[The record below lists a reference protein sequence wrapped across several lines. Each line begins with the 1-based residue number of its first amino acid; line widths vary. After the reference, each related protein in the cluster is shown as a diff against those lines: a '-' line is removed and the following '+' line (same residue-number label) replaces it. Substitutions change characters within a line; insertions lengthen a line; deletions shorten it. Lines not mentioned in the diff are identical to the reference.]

1 MLPRVSMRWLLP
13 EERLTVGAD
22 GALVCLFH
30 DPDVGRDTIAALE
43 ALTAHTDSGSPIV
56 VLGLPDGQE
65 MGAAGEVSALSGSP
79 AHAAAIAAAMAAP
92 ADVVLISAACRVPAN
107 WLTRLRAAAM
117 SGDTVATS
125 TPLTSAGGAATVAA
139 HGQPDPDGVVAA
151 VALRSY
157 PRVQIGGPDCLYV
170 RRRTIDLIGGL
181 PNVGTDAAALRGL
194 AAALCTSATAAG
206 LVNVVDDDLYVTAE
220 PAGDAVAGLPAA
232 VARMA
237 ALDRDDESSPLA
249 RARALSDAALGGL
262 KVTIDARSLTSA
274 VGGTQRYT
282 LELLLALARHTDAA
296 VRAVVAHDLSA
307 GARDALV
314 DADVEL
320 VDYERAAAG
329 IDRTHVVHR
338 PQQAF
343 SADDLNLLRLLGR
356 RLVVTH
362 QDLIAFH
369 NPTYHPSADAWEQY
383 RRVTRNALTVAD
395 RVVVF
400 SEHSLSEVLAEDLVA
415 ADRSDVIG
423 AALAPRPAP
432 AATVPAGAPVGRDFI
447 LCLGAD
453 YRHKNRLFAL
463 RLVREL
469 RARHGWAGLLVLA
482 GGHVP
487 HGSSAAEERELMAA
501 DPSLL
506 DAVVDL
512 GVVDDAG
519 RAWLMAHARA
529 VAVPSVV
536 EGFGLVPLEAAEAG
550 VPCLFAAQTSLAEVV
565 APSLATFIPWDPVP
579 SAAAVMPLMTDG
591 AARREHLAELRAGAE
606 AWSWER
612 LAGQL
617 IATYESALRA
627 PYRAAS
633 AHAWQELE
641 RERYLATLHDEYQDL
656 LGHISGRI
664 ALASDEGFLT
674 TREQQGLLR
683 VGARPRLART
693 VLSPLS
699 LLGSIRA
706 PRP

>member
-1 MLPRVSMRWLLP
+1 MLPRVSVRWLLP
-13 EERLTVGAD
+13 EERLTVGTE

-30 DPDVGRDTIAALE
+30 DPDVGDDTIAALD
-43 ALTAHTDSGSPIV
+43 ALIAHTDSASSIV
-56 VLGLPDGQE
+56 VLGLPSGRDID
-65 MGAAGEVSALSGSP
+65 AAGDVSALTGP
-79 AHAAAIAAAMAAP
+79 PGHAVALAAAMAAP
-92 ADVVLISAACRVPAN
+92 ADVVFISTACRVPPN
-107 WLTRLRAAAM
+107 WLPRLRAAAL

-151 VALRSY
+151 AAIRSY

-181 PNVGTDAAALRGL
+181 PTVGMDAGGLGGL
-194 AAALCTSATAAG
+194 AAGLCAAATAAG
-206 LVNVVDDDLYVTAE
+206 LVNVVDDDLYVTAA
-220 PAGDAVAGLPAA
+220 PAGKAGDSLPADI
-232 VARMA
+232 ARMA
-237 ALDRDDESSPLA
+237 AVDRNDESGRLV
-249 RARALSDAALGGL
+249 RTRVLSDAALGGL
-262 KVTIDARSLTSA
+262 TITIDARSLTSA

-282 LELLLALARHTDAA
+282 LELLLALAGHTDAA
-296 VRAVVAHDLSA
+296 VRAVIAQDLA
-307 GARDALV
+307 AEAREALTE
-314 DADVEL
+314 ARVEL
-320 VDYERAAAG
+320 VAYEKAAAG
-329 IDRTHVVHR
+329 VAASHVVHR
-338 PQQAF
+338 PQQVF
-343 SADDLNLLRLLGR
+343 SAEDLNLLRLLGR

-369 NPTYHPSADAWEQY
+369 NPTYHRDADTWEQY
-383 RRVTRNALTVAD
+383 RRVTRNALSVAD
-395 RVVVF
+395 RVVLF
-400 SEHSLSEVLAEDLVA
+400 SEHSRSEVLADDLVP
-415 ADRSDVIG
+415 ADRCDVIG

-432 AATVPAGAPVGRDFI
+432 AAALPPGAPVGREFI

-469 RARHGWAGLLVLA
+469 RARHGWVGVLVLA

-487 HGSSAAEERELMAA
+487 HGSSVAEERELMAS
-501 DPSLL
+501 DPSFL

-512 GVVDDAG
+512 GAVDEAG
-519 RAWLMAHARA
+519 RAWLMGHARA

-550 VPCLFAAQTSLAEVV
+550 LPCLFAAQTSLGEVV
-565 APSLATFIPWDPVP
+565 SPSLATFTPWDPVR
-579 SAAAVMPLMTDG
+579 SAAAVMPLLGDG
-591 AARREHLAELRAGAE
+591 AARDRHVAALRAGAE
-606 AWSWER
+606 AWSWEG

-617 IATYESALRA
+617 IGTYESALRA

-633 AHAWQELE
+633 TDAWQALE
-641 RERYLATLHDEYQDL
+641 RERHLAAVDGMHQEL
-656 LGHISGRI
+656 LGHVSGRI

-674 TREQQGLLR
+674 AREQQGLLR
-683 VGARPRLART
+683 VGARPRLARA